1 MIAQLSG
8 TILRTEGSSVVL
20 DVGGVGY
27 QVTVPVNV
35 LAGLPESGAKAT
47 LLTYLVGR
55 VQPDFEMTL
64 YGFITDRQ
72 LRTFRSLLGVQGV
85 GAKVALAMLSTLEA
99 DELARAISTNE
110 TKLLTKVPGVGPK
123 LAQRLCLE
131 LGDSMAAMSFERRT
145 ERSAATNKTAD
156 ENASYEDVIEA
167 LVGLGY
173 SRADSRR
180 AADAVF
186 TSAANKT
193 DTAALIAAGQQHLT
207 SGRK

>member
-193 DTAALIAAGQQHLT
+193 DTAALIAAGLQHLT